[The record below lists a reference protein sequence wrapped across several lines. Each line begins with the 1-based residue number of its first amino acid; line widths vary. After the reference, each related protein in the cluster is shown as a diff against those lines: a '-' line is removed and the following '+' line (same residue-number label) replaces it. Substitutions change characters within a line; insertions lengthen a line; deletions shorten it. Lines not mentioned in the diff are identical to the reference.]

1 MVKIPLFQCGGAG
14 SISDQ
19 GTRSH
24 MLHGMAKKKKKVKIK
39 KINKKMLRLCVL
51 EDLVFGLV
59 PHLHDSAHYN
69 EIHRCCLEQAF
80 PCKKQV

>member
-1 MVKIPLFQCGGAG
+1 
-14 SISDQ
+14 
-19 GTRSH
+19 
-24 MLHGMAKKKKKVKIK
+24 
-39 KINKKMLRLCVL
+39 MLRLCVL

-69 EIHRCCLEQAF
+69 GIHRCCLEQAF